1 VRLFVTGLGRALAPP
16 RRTRWPAVRIPPAPP
31 GTRGFGLDVRDEAA
45 VAAALAETRPRSRAP
60 RSPRIL
66 DALG

>member
-1 VRLFVTGLGRALAPP
+1 MR
-16 RRTRWPAVRIPPAPP
+16 PAPP

-45 VAAALAETRPRSRAP
+45 VAAALAETRPDAVLHTAYVQHGDEARSVNVEGAPRSRA
-60 RSPRIL
+60 PRIL